1 MELSVVIV
9 NWNTIDLLRDCL
21 RSVLAG
27 LGGLEAEI
35 LVVDNAS
42 ADGSPDMVREEFPTV
57 RLIET
62 GRNLGFAG
70 GNNVALRIARG
81 RHIMLL
87 NTDTLVHGDVLPEAV
102 AWLDSH
108 PSVGVMGPRVLNA
121 DGSIQ
126 PSSSAFPSLRHLAM
140 QTLGLTRVAR
150 LDGYRMTG
158 WDRATERR
166 VDVISGAAMFVRRA
180 AMEEVGLLDEAFFFY
195 GEETDWCHRFAR
207 AGWELVFAPIPEIT
221 HYGKGTASKLD
232 HRRDVL
238 MTEGTTRLHRKHGGL
253 AAAIACFT
261 ILAAHNAS
269 RAVLWSAV
277 SLLGRP
283 GARARARHFLAVV
296 ADLPKAWPK
305 AWPTALPQEARP

>member
-1 MELSVVIV
+1 
-9 NWNTIDLLRDCL
+9 
-21 RSVLAG
+21 
-27 LGGLEAEI
+27 
-35 LVVDNAS
+35 
-42 ADGSPDMVREEFPTV
+42 MVREEFPTV

-238 MTEGTTRLHRKHGGL
+238 MTEGTTRLHRKHGG
-253 AAAIACFT
+253 
-261 ILAAHNAS
+261 
-269 RAVLWSAV
+269 
-277 SLLGRP
+277 
-283 GARARARHFLAVV
+283 ARRRDCLFH
-296 ADLPKAWPK
+296 DPRGP
-305 AWPTALPQEARP
+305 

>member
-81 RHIMLL
+81 RHILLL

-102 AWLDSH
+102 AWLDLH

-121 DGSIQ
+121 GRVDPAVEQ
-126 PSSSAFPSLRHLAM
+126 RLSLAAASRHADV
-140 QTLGLTRVAR
+140 GPTRVAR
-150 LDGYRMTG
+150 LDSYRMTG

-207 AGWELVFAPIPEIT
+207 AGWELVFRADPGDHPLRQKARQASST
-221 HYGKGTASKLD
+221 TAA
-232 HRRDVL
+232 
-238 MTEGTTRLHRKHGGL
+238 T
-253 AAAIACFT
+253 C
-261 ILAAHNAS
+261 
-269 RAVLWSAV
+269 
-277 SLLGRP
+277 
-283 GARARARHFLAVV
+283 
-296 ADLPKAWPK
+296 
-305 AWPTALPQEARP
+305 